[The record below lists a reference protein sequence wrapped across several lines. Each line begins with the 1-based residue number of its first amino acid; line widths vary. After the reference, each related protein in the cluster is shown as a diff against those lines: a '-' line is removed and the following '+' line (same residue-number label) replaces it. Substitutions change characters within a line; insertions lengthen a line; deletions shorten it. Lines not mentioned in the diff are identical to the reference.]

1 MICELAIEP
10 EGWLGADAEIAG
22 LRRCDPDVV
31 ATLIGR
37 YQRRLYRYLLRLVS
51 DPAAAEDIF
60 QQTWL
65 RVIEKIRQY
74 DAGRGFEPWLFSIAR
89 HLAID
94 HLRRTRPASLD
105 EPRPGGSWSDAVPSP
120 APTALDRFLRS
131 ERTSLVMRQLERLP
145 AIYREVLTLRFEEEM
160 KIEEIAGLT
169 GLPLGTVKS
178 RLRRALLAL
187 REKVAE

>member
-22 LRRCDPDVV
+22 LRRRDPDVV

-105 EPRPGGSWSDAVPSP
+105 EEYPGGSWSDTVPSP